1 MQIIIKKYEKID
13 EEQFSQLLHLC
24 FEEDYLLNVVYS
36 SKLKFAY
43 SAFFENKL
51 IGIVIAWT
59 SSFHPYCTYF
69 RILSNPLYKRLSIEE
84 KLISNVENLE
94 TINFPL
100 QTSVWE
106 TSTNLRVVYE
116 KNGFNEIRRTYMPK
130 LKVTDLKDDIPHN
143 NDKHVIK
150 TLEEV
155 ISNEVLFEKLTL
167 VVQRNY
173 EKTHVVNPVVEKGLE
188 EWKKMIL
195 ADDVVLNGSYIC
207 LDIDEEDIIAY
218 SFLHESDREDTLEL
232 GWCGTSENQN
242 KALIPQLTFQQIK
255 YAINHEIQ
263 FIMGEFD
270 TTDNYAMEVL
280 STLPF
285 APCPTW
291 ITYSKRE

>member
-1 MQIIIKKYEKID
+1 MQIIIKKYERID
-13 EEQFSQLLHLC
+13 EEQFAQLLHLC
-24 FEEDYLLNVVYS
+24 FEEEYLLSVVYS

-43 SAFFENKL
+43 SAFFKNKL

-84 KLISNVENLE
+84 KLLSNIEKLE

-106 TSTNLRVVYE
+106 TSTNLRKVYE
-116 KNGFNEIRRTYMPK
+116 KNGFIEIRRTYMPK
-130 LKVTDLKDDIPHN
+130 LKVTDVKGDSPHN
-143 NDKHVIK
+143 SEKHVMK

-155 ISNEVLFEKLTL
+155 ISNEVLVEKLTL
-167 VVQRNY
+167 VVKRNY

-188 EWKKMIL
+188 EWKEMIL
-195 ADDVVLNGSYIC
+195 ADDVVPNGSYIY

-218 SFLHESDREDTLEL
+218 SFLHESDREDALEL
-232 GWCGTSENQN
+232 GWCGTSESQN
-242 KALIPQLTFQQIK
+242 KELIPQLTFQQIK
-255 YAINHEIQ
+255 YAIKHDIQ
-263 FIMGEFD
+263 FIVGEFD
-270 TTDNYAMEVL
+270 TTDKYAMEVL

-291 ITYSKRE
+291 ITYQK